1 MKNKI
6 LILENCF
13 FGILKIG
20 DFFWYHKEEYQKLK
34 HYYGTRLSNNQEI
47 GILET
52 AIVERKI
59 SEVKNEDIV
68 TWQQAKVLKNATNL
82 RIKEIELQTN
92 HKDKRVVQTKF
103 VTEENQVVDTFYWIK
118 EEENEK

>member
-1 MKNKI
+1 MANKI
-6 LILENCF
+6 LILEHCF

-20 DFFWYHKEEYQKLK
+20 EFFWYRKEEYQKLK

-47 GILET
+47 GMSESE
-52 AIVERKI
+52 IVERKI
-59 SEVKNEDIV
+59 SEVKNEDLV

-92 HKDKRVVQTKF
+92 HKDKRVFQTKF

-118 EEENEK
+118 EEEDEK

>member
-1 MKNKI
+1 MANKI
-6 LILENCF
+6 LILEHCF

-20 DFFWYHKEEYQKLK
+20 EFFWYRKEEYQKLK
-34 HYYGTRLSNNQEI
+34 HYYGTRLSNNKEI
-47 GILET
+47 GMSESE
-52 AIVERKI
+52 IVERKI
-59 SEVKNEDIV
+59 SEVKNEDLV

-92 HKDKRVVQTKF
+92 HKDKRVFQTKF

-118 EEENEK
+118 EEEDEK